1 MRQFNFVP
9 THLIAVTSWTR
20 LSSLTT
26 LNNMTSIAALDDKT
40 VWVAA
45 WDGAIY
51 QTTDG
56 RYLENAEDGDHRWLK
71 RHYRD
76 QRKFRTGSR

>member
-1 MRQFNFVP
+1 
-9 THLIAVTSWTR
+9 
-20 LSSLTT
+20 
-26 LNNMTSIAALDDKT
+26 MTSIAALDDKT